1 MCHQITII
9 LAGIYIHIPFCK
21 TRCSYCDFFSS
32 TDDSTASRYVAAI
45 SRELEVRKSEL
56 PNETIQTIYFGG
68 GTPSQLSIEQFER
81 IFRVIQS
88 NYSIDEN
95 AEITIEA
102 NPDDMTEAYVKGLV
116 ALPFNRV
123 SMGVQSFD
131 DDDLKSLNRRHSSV
145 QAVEVIDLCRKHN
158 LSNISIDL
166 MYGLPNQTIIAWR
179 KNVDIAISLPVQ
191 HISAYHLIYEKG
203 TDLYRKLKKGEVK
216 EADEDLSVEM
226 FQYLR
231 EKLLEKGFLH
241 YEISNFALDGFFSR
255 HNSSYWKGFP
265 YLGIGTAAHSFDGV
279 NRFWNPSNI
288 KIYLDQAKAG
298 VFYPEIEESTLHT
311 RYNDFVI
318 VTLRTMWGLDLSE
331 LERRFGNELK
341 KFFLQEASHF
351 LHKGLLLQVDNKFTI
366 SSEGLF
372 VSDSIMSQ
380 LLFVE

>member
-1 MCHQITII
+1 M
-9 LAGIYIHIPFCK
+9 AGIYLHIPFCK

-45 SRELEVRKSEL
+45 CRELEVRKSEL

-68 GTPSQLSIEQFER
+68 GTPSQLTIAQFER
-81 IFRVIQS
+81 IFEVIHA
-88 NYSIDEN
+88 NYTIDEN

-102 NPDDMTEAYVKGLV
+102 NPDDMTETYVEGL
-116 ALPFNRV
+116 ARLPFNRV

-131 DDDLKSLNRRHSSV
+131 DDDLKSLNRRHSAN
-145 QAVEVIDLCRKHN
+145 QALDVVALCRKHN
-158 LSNISIDL
+158 LTNISIDL
-166 MYGLPNQTIIAWR
+166 MYGLPNQTIEAWR
-179 KNVDIAISLPVQ
+179 KNVDIAVSLPVQ

-231 EKLLEKGFLH
+231 SRLLAKGFLQ

-255 HNSSYWKGFP
+255 HNSSYWQGIP
-265 YLGIGTAAHSFDGV
+265 YLGIGTAAHSFDGN

-298 VFYPEIEESTLHT
+298 VFSPEIEESTLHS

-331 LERRFGNELK
+331 LERRFGSELTQ
-341 KFFLQEASHF
+341 FFLHEAQPFINKGWLKQE
-351 LHKGLLLQVDNKFTI
+351 GQIFTI
-366 SSEGLF
+366 STDGLF

-380 LLFVE
+380 LLFVD

>member
-1 MCHQITII
+1 
-9 LAGIYIHIPFCK
+9 
-21 TRCSYCDFFSS
+21 
-32 TDDSTASRYVAAI
+32 
-45 SRELEVRKSEL
+45 VRKSEL

-145 QAVEVIDLCRKHN
+145 QAVEVIDLCRKYN

-166 MYGLPNQTIIAWR
+166 IYGLPNQTIEAWR

-298 VFYPEIEESTLHT
+298 VFSPEIEESTLHT

-351 LHKGLLLQVDNKFTI
+351 LHKGLLLQVDNRFTI

>member
-1 MCHQITII
+1 M
-9 LAGIYIHIPFCK
+9 AGIYIHIPFCK